1 MSDPEADLDELGDA
15 LDHGV
20 GRERADPGADF
31 SDRLARRFLRLC
43 ENSVTRDRMLRMVQA
58 SVSDAGSA
66 QRFYSFLNN
75 RMSGLV
81 GRRRRV
87 QISTSRM
94 ELIGSQ
100 LMGMAM
106 LRYVLE
112 VEPIASMSIDELAP
126 MVAAGV
132 RGVLRSEPG
141 RAAEPGAGPDPFDS
155 TALLPYKA
163 TGRPL

>member
-1 MSDPEADLDELGDA
+1 MSDTEADLDGLGEA
-15 LDHGV
+15 LDDDV
-20 GRERADPGADF
+20 GRDEPAGADF
-31 SDRLARRFLRLC
+31 SDRLVRRFLRLC
-43 ENSVTRDRMLRMVQA
+43 ENPITRDRMLRMVQA
-58 SVSDAGSA
+58 SVSDARSA

-75 RMSGLV
+75 RMGGLV

-106 LRYVLE
+106 LRYVLK

-132 RGVLRSEPG
+132 RGVLRSQPG
-141 RAAEPGAGPDPFDS
+141 VLAAEAAPVEGNPAE
-155 TALLPYKA
+155 ALLPYKA

>member
-1 MSDPEADLDELGDA
+1 MSDTEADLDGLGDA
-15 LDHGV
+15 LDDGV
-20 GRERADPGADF
+20 GQDTRADGDF
-31 SDRLARRFLRLC
+31 SDRLVRRFLRLC
-43 ENSVTRDRMLRMVQA
+43 ESPITRDRMLRMVQA
-58 SVSDAGSA
+58 SVSDARSA
-66 QRFYSFLNN
+66 QRFYGFLNN

-81 GRRRRV
+81 GRRRRL

-106 LRYVLE
+106 LRYVLK
-112 VEPIASMSIDELAP
+112 VEPVASMSIDELAP

-132 RGVLRSEPG
+132 RGVLRSQPG
-141 RAAEPGAGPDPFDS
+141 ALAAEAAPFTGS
-155 TALLPYKA
+155 PAEALLPYKA